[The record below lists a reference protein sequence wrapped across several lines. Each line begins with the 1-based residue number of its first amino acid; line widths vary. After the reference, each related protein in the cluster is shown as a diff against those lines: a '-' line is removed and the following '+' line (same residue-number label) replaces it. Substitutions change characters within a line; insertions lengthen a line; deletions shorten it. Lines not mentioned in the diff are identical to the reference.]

1 MAVTARQIKQQLK
14 LQNISDDGKKS
25 TQYFSDVL
33 STATDDQLMALAE
46 AIDSINLPIMEQ
58 AQKVVTY
65 NLIEG

>member
-1 MAVTARQIKQQLK
+1 MAVTAKQVKQQLK
-14 LQNISDDGKKS
+14 LQNVLEDGKKS

-33 STATDDQLMALAE
+33 STATDDKLMALAQ
-46 AIDSINLPIMEQ
+46 AIDSINLPTLEQ

>member
-33 STATDDQLMALAE
+33 SAATDDQLMALAE